1 MRYLLTAYSHIYSS
15 CKIGV
20 LIAKCRMVVD
30 VEPLKVAVSPS
41 VGEIY
46 AVAKISFNFFRSI
59 NGP

>member
-1 MRYLLTAYSHIYSS
+1 
-15 CKIGV
+15 
-20 LIAKCRMVVD
+20 MVVD

-59 NGP
+59 NGPWKDQRYITVKLSAQTT